1 MKTKFE
7 MSLVGKLTFFLG
19 LQIRQLKD
27 IIFLSQFK
35 YVRELV
41 KKFDQESTKHSRTH
55 MSTTPKLSNDT
66 CGKYFEKKLY
76 KRMIRS
82 LLYLTTSHL
91 DIFFNVEAFARY
103 QENLK
108 ESHLISIKRIIR
120 NINRTPDHGL

>member
-19 LQIRQLKD
+19 LQIRQLTD

-55 MSTTPKLSNDT
+55 MSTTPKLSKDT

-82 LLYLTTSHL
+82 LLYLTTSHP
-91 DIFFNVEAFARY
+91 DISFNVEAFARY

-108 ESHLISIKRIIR
+108 
-120 NINRTPDHGL
+120 